1 MWAKIKMGSGNF
13 LLVLKR
19 DNIADS
25 LAQAFDSR
33 LREKINNA
41 KNVIFAKIS
50 VFWWAKAQF
59 SIFGKK
65 IAGSCLF
72 TSYYIK
78 KSGSPQD
85 LRYDPSF
92 QHL

>member
-50 VFWWAKAQF
+50 VFLLGK
-59 SIFGKK
+59 SPIFNFWKK
-65 IAGSCLF
+65 NCWIMFIHIILHQ
-72 TSYYIK
+72 K
-78 KSGSPQD
+78 KW
-85 LRYDPSF
+85 
-92 QHL
+92 

>member
-1 MWAKIKMGSGNF
+1 MLAKIKMGSGKF

-19 DNIADS
+19 YNIADT
-25 LAQAFDSR
+25 LTQAFDSR
-33 LREKINNA
+33 LIKKKNNA

-78 KSGSPQD
+78 KGGSPQD
-85 LRYDPSF
+85 LRI
-92 QHL
+92 

>member
-1 MWAKIKMGSGNF
+1 MWAKIKMGGGNF

-25 LAQAFDSR
+25 LAQVFDSR
-33 LREKINNA
+33 LRKKNNA

-65 IAGSCLF
+65 IAGSCLL
-72 TSYYIK
+72 TLYYIK

>member
-65 IAGSCLF
+65 NCWIMFIHIILHQ
-72 TSYYIK
+72 K
-78 KSGSPQD
+78 KW
-85 LRYDPSF
+85 
-92 QHL
+92 

>member
-1 MWAKIKMGSGNF
+1 MGSGNF

-33 LREKINNA
+33 LRKKINNA

-92 QHL
+92 QHLY